1 MAKEVLERESAVEE
15 VSSAS
20 SPESDSPN
28 EVERD
33 IRRVRADASVD
44 QSAPTEAMHETR
56 LAFAIGSR
64 LRRAIERVR
73 GWNAAL
79 ALRPWVSAGL
89 VFVAA
94 LALGI
99 AGAAG
104 VGFPEPV
111 VHDEFSYLLG
121 ADTFVHGRL
130 TNPPHPLAEHFQTF
144 HVLQHPTY
152 ASKYPPGQALVLAVG
167 IELGG
172 RPIIGV
178 WLSFALMCAAVYWM
192 LRAWIGPR
200 WALVGALGL
209 AMRLAT
215 TYWVYQYWGGAVA
228 ALGGALVLGGAYRVV
243 TGGRPRDAV
252 LMALGAG
259 ILGVTRPYEGLLL
272 CVPVAAVVLA
282 WLIWRPRRVPGV
294 ASGRHRLRSVV
305 LPAVAV
311 LAVFAAFTLRYNQAV
326 TGDATRF
333 PYLAYLQEYGRGP
346 DFVWQQPRDVP
357 LPENRLVRT
366 YQLWELATADSLRS
380 PAGFVSRNGERLK
393 LTVGFFLPM
402 FLLAPLFALPLA
414 LRSRWV
420 RLALV
425 CLVVVGIGLAVSS
438 WYQPHYAAPAT
449 ALFVTLYFSCLA
461 WCRRLRVGRFDAGI
475 YLVSII
481 LVAWAGTQ
489 LAKLALPIARVV
501 RSGATPEEFAWGK
514 RRAAIERRLRSTDDK
529 DVVIVR
535 YGPKH
540 SFHHEWVYNGAD
552 IDGSEVVWAH
562 DLGPAKNA
570 NLMSYFRDRAVWL
583 LEVSDDST
591 EDRLSR
597 IGVRVQ

>member
-1 MAKEVLERESAVEE
+1 MSKALAMRAASTTIARGARESMAKEVLERESAVEE

-259 ILGVTRPYEGLLL
+259 IVGVTRPYEGLLL

-282 WLIWRPRRVPGV
+282 WLIWRPRRVP
-294 ASGRHRLRSVV
+294 ASTARS
-305 LPAVAV
+305 A
-311 LAVFAAFTLRYNQAV
+311 
-326 TGDATRF
+326 TGMTRI
-333 PYLAYLQEYGRGP
+333 
-346 DFVWQQPRDVP
+346 
-357 LPENRLVRT
+357 
-366 YQLWELATADSLRS
+366 
-380 PAGFVSRNGERLK
+380 
-393 LTVGFFLPM
+393 
-402 FLLAPLFALPLA
+402 
-414 LRSRWV
+414 V
-420 RLALV
+420 RL
-425 CLVVVGIGLAVSS
+425 G
-438 WYQPHYAAPAT
+438 
-449 ALFVTLYFSCLA
+449 
-461 WCRRLRVGRFDAGI
+461 RL
-475 YLVSII
+475 
-481 LVAWAGTQ
+481 
-489 LAKLALPIARVV
+489 PV
-501 RSGATPEEFAWGK
+501 R
-514 RRAAIERRLRSTDDK
+514 
-529 DVVIVR
+529 
-535 YGPKH
+535 
-540 SFHHEWVYNGAD
+540 
-552 IDGSEVVWAH
+552 
-562 DLGPAKNA
+562 
-570 NLMSYFRDRAVWL
+570 
-583 LEVSDDST
+583 
-591 EDRLSR
+591 
-597 IGVRVQ
+597 